1 MNNEASGSARV
12 VLELQQ
18 LAHTLSRTEQS
29 VTRRLARLLEDDG
42 CSIEQWRALLLLS
55 DGSGHSMSELA
66 NRMLLPP
73 ATLTR
78 LIDRMVALNL
88 AYRKADTVDRRRVL
102 VYATARGT
110 TLHRKVSRRIKRT
123 QDEVLD
129 ALPEAELVELID
141 VLTGL
146 MDRRVAQRDD

>member
-1 MNNEASGSARV
+1 MNNEASGSVGV

-18 LAHTLSRTEQS
+18 LSHTLSRTEQS

-42 CSIEQWRALLLLS
+42 CSVEQWRALLLLS
-55 DGSGHSMSELA
+55 DGRGHSMSELA
-66 NRMLLPP
+66 HRILMPP
-73 ATLTR
+73 ASLTR

-102 VYATARGT
+102 VYATARGH
-110 TLHRKVSRRIKRT
+110 TLHRRLSRRIKRT

-129 ALPEAELVELID
+129 ALPEAEVVELID
-141 VLTGL
+141 ALTGL
-146 MDRRVAQRDD
+146 MDRRAAQRG

>member
-1 MNNEASGSARV
+1 MSNEASASAGI
-12 VLELQQ
+12 VLELQY
-18 LAHTLSRTEQS
+18 LAHTLSRAEQS
-29 VTRRLARLLEDDG
+29 VTRRLARLLKDDG
-42 CSIEQWRALLLLS
+42 CSIEQWRTLLLLS

-66 NRMLLPP
+66 NRIFMPP

-102 VYATARGT
+102 VYATARGH
-110 TLHRKVSRRIKRT
+110 TLHRKLSRRIKRT
-123 QDEVLD
+123 QDEILD
-129 ALPEAELVELID
+129 ALPEADVVELID

-146 MDRRVAQRDD
+146 MDRRAAQRG